1 MTSEIIIMNTDVI
14 ALAADSTIT
23 IRRWDAKFNEFLFL
37 EKFMFVSYFL
47 VIFHDYF
54 IIDSF

>member
-1 MTSEIIIMNTDVI
+1 MRELFEKMIDESM
-14 ALAADSTIT
+14 AAQRADIDT

>member
-1 MTSEIIIMNTDVI
+1 MTNRGTHEGTEEEINFVK
-14 ALAADSTIT
+14 LL
-23 IRRWDAKFNEFLFL
+23 RRWDAKFNEFLFL

>member
-1 MTSEIIIMNTDVI
+1 MILNDKKINYFLDLNEK
-14 ALAADSTIT
+14 
-23 IRRWDAKFNEFLFL
+23 RRWDAKFNEFLFL

>member
-1 MTSEIIIMNTDVI
+1 MISLYDYSFSFFIKN
-14 ALAADSTIT
+14 
-23 IRRWDAKFNEFLFL
+23 RRWDAKFNEFLFL